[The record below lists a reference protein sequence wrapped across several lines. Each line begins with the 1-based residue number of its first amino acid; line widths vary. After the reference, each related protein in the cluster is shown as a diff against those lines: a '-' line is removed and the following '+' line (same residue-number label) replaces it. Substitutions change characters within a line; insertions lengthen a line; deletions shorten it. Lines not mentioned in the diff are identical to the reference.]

1 MRARGRILY
10 LVPSVARSPEQLR
23 LSGPTDEP
31 TTSPAGAGPN
41 DHRESSVTDR
51 GPDSPPPEAVWRQTT
66 RHPTRSHRRP
76 RSKSRMPTTTRTRDQ
91 GAGQTKAAK
100 DSDPPQPV
108 ADIDA
113 SKVTARRLTISWPA
127 ASDNVGV
134 IGYRIWLNG
143 FEVATTA
150 ETRARLRWFNDDSGQ
165 HVVQIRALDA
175 AGNQSQSSPTLVVT
189 RPSPEPTAT
198 PTPEPS
204 DSPTPTGE
212 PSEHNHPDAQSPES
226 PSADSDWSKVHG
238 RAHAPLMPH
247 PSQRTRTPR
256 RAVRSHP
263 AARS

>member
-1 MRARGRILY
+1 MHAVTIRRLIVFGVCALGVGSLY
-10 LVPSVARSPEQLR
+10 LVPSIARSPEQLR

-31 TTSPAGAGPN
+31 TTSPAGAGLN
-41 DHRESSVTDR
+41 DHRESSSPTGDR
-51 GPDSPPPEAVWRQTT
+51 QSPAGGGVASGNTPPDTQPSA
-66 RHPTRSHRRP
+66 TRSKNTDADDSNQRP
-76 RSKSRMPTTTRTRDQ
+76 GT
-91 GAGQTKAAK
+91 GQAKGAK
-100 DSDPPQPV
+100 DADPPQPV
-108 ADIDA
+108 ADIEA

-189 RPSPEPTAT
+189 RPSPEPTVT

-204 DSPTPTGE
+204 DSPTP
-212 PSEHNHPDAQSPES
+212 SEHSHPDAQSPDSPES
-226 PSADSDWSKVHG
+226 PSETDAGQKPT
-238 RAHAPLMPH
+238 AEP
-247 PSQRTRTPR
+247 TPR
-256 RAVRSHP
+256 
-263 AARS
+263 

>member
-1 MRARGRILY
+1 VDADG
-10 LVPSVARSPEQLR
+10 
-23 LSGPTDEP
+23 
-31 TTSPAGAGPN
+31 
-41 DHRESSVTDR
+41 
-51 GPDSPPPEAVWRQTT
+51 DSNQKPG
-66 RHPTRSHRRP
+66 S
-76 RSKSRMPTTTRTRDQ
+76 
-91 GAGQTKAAK
+91 GQTKAAK

-108 ADIDA
+108 ADIEA

-189 RPSPEPTAT
+189 RPSAEPTVT

-212 PSEHNHPDAQSPES
+212 PSEHNYPDAQSPES
-226 PSADSDWSKVHG
+226 PSATATGQKST
-238 RAHAPLMPH
+238 AEP
-247 PSQRTRTPR
+247 TPR
-256 RAVRSHP
+256 
-263 AARS
+263 